1 MSGFQSIVGH
11 EDIIQHM
18 KHSLESGKV
27 SHAYLFVG
35 EAGSGKKLLAR
46 TFAMALQCQKGG
58 TEPCMECDSCKR
70 AESRTHPDIIM
81 VYHEKPN
88 TISVQDVRTQI
99 VSDVAIKPYYGK
111 YKIYIIPDAE
121 KMTPQAQNALLKTIE
136 EPPDY
141 AVFMI
146 LTRQEEAILPT
157 ILSRCIRLD
166 VKPVSDEQVREH
178 LMQHLNVVDY
188 QADIDVSL
196 AQGNIGKAQRA
207 AQSAEFAEMTQQAL
221 YILKNAQNM
230 EVHELVDLIKELTAQ
245 KDQIEDY
252 LDIFRLWFRDV
263 VMFKAT
269 AEIDHLVFKN
279 EINEIRNQAS
289 KISYEGLER
298 ILDAIDKA
306 VVRLH
311 ANVNF
316 DLVME
321 LLFLTIRER

>member
-1 MSGFQSIVGH
+1 MSGFESIVGH
-11 EDIIQHM
+11 ENIVQYM
-18 KHSLESGKV
+18 QHSLESGNI

-35 EAGSGKKLLAR
+35 ETGSGKKLLAR
-46 TFAMALQCQKGG
+46 TFAMALLCQKGG

-70 AESRTHPDIIM
+70 AESRNHPDIIM
-81 VYHEKPN
+81 VSHEKPN
-88 TISVQDVRTQI
+88 TISVEDVRSQI
-99 VSDVAIKPYYGK
+99 VNDVVIKPYYDK
-111 YKIYIIPDAE
+111 YKIYIIPDGE

-136 EPPDY
+136 EPPEY

-157 ILSRCIRLD
+157 IISRCIRLD
-166 VKPVSDEQVREH
+166 IKPVSDELVREY
-178 LMQHLNVVDY
+178 LMNHLNVVDY

-196 AQGNIGKAQRA
+196 AQGNIGKAQKA

-230 EVHELVDLIKELTAQ
+230 ELHELVDRVRELTAQ

-252 LDIFRLWFRDV
+252 LEIFRLWFRDV
-263 VMFKAT
+263 IMFKAT
-269 AEIDHLVFKN
+269 TEIDHLVFKN
-279 EINEIRNQAS
+279 EINEIRIQAS
-289 KISYEGLER
+289 EISYEGLER

-306 VVRLH
+306 IVRLR